1 MSVPEDRPQPGPGA
15 PLTAERES
23 YRRLMAQ
30 GLNAHQACLQIGWP
44 PSTGMRW
51 RKGRNM
57 VDSTA
62 RSRDRAA
69 TAVVTGKPQWRGEV
83 TRSLAVRRCRG
94 RWSTAGS

>member
-1 MSVPEDRPQPGPGA
+1 MSVPKDRPQPRPGA
-15 PLTAERES
+15 PLTAEREQ
-23 YRRLMAQ
+23 YHRLMGQ
-30 GLNAHQACLQIGWP
+30 GRNNHQASLQIGVHP
-44 PSTGMRW
+44 TTGMRW